1 MKYVINVFL
10 FAIIFFLIYMLINSI
25 KEPIAFREEKV
36 RRENAVI
43 EKLKEVRKSQEIY
56 RDVTGGFA
64 SNWDTLIYVLKNDSI
79 PYENIMGDPDDPENM
94 EKVVR
99 TTTYS
104 SAYDTIKA
112 LGIDL
117 DKLMII
123 PYATQ
128 GVVFDIMA
136 DTLTYQQS
144 KVHVV
149 EVGTRYGA
157 FMGEF
162 ADAKFSKYDSRYSP
176 NKRLKFGDLT
186 KPNLT
191 GNWE

>member
-1 MKYVINVFL
+1 MKYAINAFL
-10 FAIIFFLIYMLINSI
+10 FAIIIFLIYMLVNSI

-36 RRENAVI
+36 KRENAVI
-43 EKLKEVRKSQEIY
+43 EKLKEVRKAQEIY

-64 SNWDTLIYVLKNDSI
+64 SSWDSLIYVLKNDSI
-79 PYENIMGDPDDPENM
+79 PFENIMGDPDDPENM
-94 EKVVR
+94 DKVIR

-104 SAYDTIKA
+104 LAYDTIRS

-123 PYATQ
+123 PFAPQ
-128 GVVFDIMA
+128 GVIFDIMA

-149 EVGTRYGA
+149 EVGTRYA
-157 FMGEF
+157 DFMGEF